1 MELEDELSPA
11 SMTLLFPSVAESM
24 VVVGGDVSTVHV
36 NDAEEGSLFPTL
48 SRALISKVYCPS
60 SDKLGNVNGLVQ
72 VTKVK
77 PSTLHS
83 K

>member
-1 MELEDELSPA
+1 
-11 SMTLLFPSVAESM
+11 MTLLLPSVAESM
-24 VVVGGDVSTVHV
+24 EVSGGKVSTVHV
-36 NDAEEGSLFPTL
+36 KEAGDMSLFPTL
-48 SRALISKVYCPS
+48 SWALISNVYCPS

-72 VTKVK
+72 ATKFK